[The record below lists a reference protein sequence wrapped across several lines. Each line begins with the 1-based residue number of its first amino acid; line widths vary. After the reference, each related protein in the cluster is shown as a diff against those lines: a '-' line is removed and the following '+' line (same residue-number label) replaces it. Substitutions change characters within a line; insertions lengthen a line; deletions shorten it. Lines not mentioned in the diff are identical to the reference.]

1 MDLSSGD
8 TMKIDRGTIEAHA
21 RERLQEE
28 PGPAD
33 PRGRLSHFKRFL
45 KLETDRLRMRHRF
58 GLGGLEIASARSY
71 QVDQVVAH
79 ACRLALTEADVEA
92 RLALAGCAVVAL
104 GGYGRAELSP
114 FSDVDLLFLHQ
125 GRSAEGVRSF
135 VEQVLQLLWDV
146 GLTVGHSFRTL
157 PQCLQEARG
166 DIVSRTALAEARLVT
181 GDTAVFGALDRALDN
196 VIRRDR
202 KTGEAFLALLRSEV
216 AERHARV
223 GGAVCVQEPNV
234 KEGVGG
240 LRDLHA
246 VLWVAQARH
255 GARSLTEA
263 REAGLLSAREHQ
275 AALRAYD
282 FLLRVRAEAHFL
294 TGRKTDVLTLDLQP
308 PVAKTLGYVDSRGLL
323 ASEQFMRD
331 YYRRASDLHGIF
343 RSVLRRP
350 TEEAPRRLFSA
361 LTKRRTARDFEVRD
375 GRLSAKSEALLASG
389 HGLLQAFAAAQAE
402 GVPLSDELALAIR
415 ERLSLVD
422 GELRRSRDAAAIFVD
437 ILRWRGRVGL
447 ALRAMHETGFLGR
460 FLPEFGRVS
469 FLVQHDF
476 FHRYTVDEHTLRA
489 IEAID
494 EVATATEKVARPFGR
509 VLDEIEDAVAL
520 YLGMLLHDVGK
531 GRGGGHSERGAR
543 MAPRACARLGLDE
556 RATEDV
562 VFLVAEHLEMS
573 QISQHR
579 DLTEPSLVAAFA
591 ERVGSVHRLNLLHV
605 LTFADH
611 RAVAPGI
618 WNEWKGTL
626 LWDLYNRTRRHL
638 AGHPGDDDPVETAR
652 ARAIAALGAEFPE
665 GDLERHFALLPE
677 RYLRATDADRMAR
690 HFRLVSGRGEAP
702 AAFEWRDLPDGH
714 CTELVLVTDD
724 RPGLL
729 ASVAGT
735 LTAHGVDI
743 LSVDLFNRR
752 DGVVIDTF
760 RLSEVSS
767 HRPVKPERR
776 ARVEQDVVLA
786 LSGRHDVAAAVA
798 ARLRK
803 NPPLARRALG
813 RAARGPSVRFDQE
826 VSATATVIEVKA
838 QDRPGLAWTIAD
850 ALARLGLDI
859 RFAKIATA
867 KALALDVF
875 YVTGAGGSKLAP
887 EDLAG
892 VEAALLAAL
901 GGRPAIRPKEDA

>member
-1 MDLSSGD
+1 
-8 TMKIDRGTIEAHA
+8 MKIDREQIEAHA
-21 RERLQEE
+21 RQRLQAE
-28 PGPAD
+28 PYTSE
-33 PRGRLSHFKRFL
+33 PRGRLSDFKQFL
-45 KLETDRLRMRHRF
+45 KLETNRLRMRHRF

-79 ACRLALTEADVEA
+79 ACRLALADAGPEA

-104 GGYGRAELSP
+104 GGYGRAELAP

-125 GRSAEGVRSF
+125 GRAAETVRRF

-146 GLTVGHSFRTL
+146 GLTVGHSYRTVSE
-157 PQCLQEARG
+157 CLDEARR
-166 DIVSRTALAEARLVT
+166 DLHSRTALAEARLVA
-181 GDTAVFGALDRALDN
+181 GDTVVFAALDRALDN
-196 VIRRDR
+196 AIRRDR
-202 KTGEAFLALLRSEV
+202 RSGEAFLEALRADV

-255 GARSLTEA
+255 GSRGLDDARA
-263 REAGLLSAREHQ
+263 AGLLSEREHQ

-282 FLLRVRAEAHFL
+282 FLLRVRAEAHFA
-294 TGRKTDVLTLDLQP
+294 TGRKTDLLTLDLQP
-308 PVAKTLGYVDSRGLL
+308 AVGKSLGYEDGRGLL
-323 ASEQFMRD
+323 ASELFMRD
-331 YYRRASDLHGIF
+331 YYRRASELHGVF

-350 TEEAPRRLFSA
+350 AGEAPRRFFAA
-361 LTKRRTARDFEVRD
+361 LTKRRPAREFEVRE
-375 GRLSAKSEALLASG
+375 GRLRAKSDALLASG
-389 HGLLQAFAAAQAE
+389 HGLLSAFAAAQAE
-402 GVPLSDELALAIR
+402 GVPLSDELALAVR
-415 ERLSLVD
+415 ARLSLV
-422 GELRRSRDAAAIFVD
+422 GRELRESKEAAAVFVD

-494 EVATATEKVARPFGR
+494 EVASGTEAAVRPFGR
-509 VLDEIEDAVAL
+509 ILDEVEDTAPL

-531 GRGGGHSERGAR
+531 GHGGGHSERGAR
-543 MAPRACARLGLDE
+543 MAPRVCARLGLDE

-562 VFLVAEHLEMS
+562 VFLVAAHLEMS
-573 QISQHR
+573 QVSQHR
-579 DLTEPSLVAAFA
+579 DLTEASLVAAFA
-591 ERVGSVHRLNLLHV
+591 ERVGSVHRLSLLHV
-605 LTFADH
+605 LTYADH

-618 WNEWKGTL
+618 WNEWKGAL
-626 LWDLYNRTRRHL
+626 LWELYNRTRQHL

-652 ARAIAALGAEFPE
+652 ARAIDRLRPEFPE
-665 GDLERHFALLPE
+665 ADLERHFALLPE
-677 RYLRATDADRMAR
+677 RYLRATDASHLLR
-690 HFRLVSGRGEAP
+690 HFRLVCGRGEAS
-702 AAFEWRDLPDGH
+702 AAFEWKDLADGH
-714 CTELVLVTDD
+714 CTELTLVTDD

-735 LTAHGVDI
+735 LTAHGVNI

-786 LSGRHDVAAAVA
+786 LSGSHDVAAAVA

-803 NPPLARRALG
+803 NPPAIRRAMG

-826 VSATATVIEVKA
+826 ISATATVIEVKA
-838 QDRPGLAWTIAD
+838 EDRPGLAWTIAD

-875 YVTGAGGSKLAP
+875 YVTGASGGKLAP

-901 GGRPAIRPKEDA
+901 GGRPATRPKEDA